1 MFGDLPAWNNV
12 YWCLQ
17 QCFLWKCRLVIL
29 NLLCRV
35 IPESPRWLISQ
46 GRFQEA
52 EDIIRKAAK
61 TNGIT
66 APDVIL
72 DPSEVRFVWQSSF
85 LLDFME
91 SNEFQTDEW
100 SYACTVLCAS
110 QVSERLSFS
119 AEKHNT
125 LSLH

>member
-1 MFGDLPAWNNV
+1 MWQVLRSSYLEQCGLMPAAV
-12 YWCLQ
+12 
-17 QCFLWKCRLVIL
+17 LVTL

-72 DPSEVRFVWQSSF
+72 HPSDVR
-85 LLDFME
+85 LI
-91 SNEFQTDEW
+91 
-100 SYACTVLCAS
+100 
-110 QVSERLSFS
+110 
-119 AEKHNT
+119 
-125 LSLH
+125 

>member
-12 YWCLQ
+12 LVPSAV
-17 QCFLWKCRLVIL
+17 LSMEMRLVIL
-29 NLLCRV
+29 KFLCRV
-35 IPESPRWLISQ
+35 IPESPRWLVSQ

-72 DPSEVRFVWQSSF
+72 DPSEVRLV
-85 LLDFME
+85 
-91 SNEFQTDEW
+91 
-100 SYACTVLCAS
+100 
-110 QVSERLSFS
+110 
-119 AEKHNT
+119 
-125 LSLH
+125 